1 MFDFYFVRACSSTK
15 IYKSLLVLLLDIVSK
30 FRDISIAIF
39 FREVLVKSNVC
50 VRLLVLD

>member
-1 MFDFYFVRACSSTK
+1 MFDFYFVRARSSTK
-15 IYKSLLVLLLDIVSK
+15 TYKFLLVLLLDIISK

-39 FREVLVKSNVC
+39 FREVVIKSNIC